1 MMMMM
6 MMEIRVNS
14 VEPEIKQQIRVSSLY
29 KSASFTA
36 DAVETSTENKQLR
49 TLNLSHLLS
58 LI

>member
-1 MMMMM
+1 MMMIM
-6 MMEIRVNS
+6 MMETCVNS

-36 DAVETSTENKQLR
+36 DAVETSTENKLR